1 MAIEY
6 DNKCDRDIWTDVSR
20 NCNAKDSIL
29 TLFDPIM
36 ARTQGGNLET
46 FFSSL
51 DLTIA
56 KASRNWLATGY
67 QIAITNICALLDY
80 GLATNGIMRA
90 IAASTEPPPMPEA
103 ADDASNNQGEPETN
117 TNLEAKGSDVV
128 DPKDFKE
135 RLQKTNALIQMLQDY
150 LASNTVRESILNDLP
165 TAASV
170 VWSLKSQVAEKY
182 MQARIFDLEDLYFR
196 LHQFGL
202 DTFLKVPAE
211 L

>member
-20 NCNAKDSIL
+20 NC
-29 TLFDPIM
+29 
-36 ARTQGGNLET
+36 
-46 FFSSL
+46 L

-90 IAASTEPPPMPEA
+90 IGASTEPPPMPEA

-135 RLQKTNALIQMLQDY
+135 RLQKSSYYLNFEGCLSLI
-150 LASNTVRESILNDLP
+150 AARCWNSPRP
-165 TAASV
+165 T
-170 VWSLKSQVAEKY
+170 
-182 MQARIFDLEDLYFR
+182 
-196 LHQFGL
+196 
-202 DTFLKVPAE
+202 
-211 L
+211 